1 MFYGTGDGKDIID
14 GYTNADGE
22 ADAICLL
29 SGSLQGVGR
38 DNGGNMTLTLSDS
51 DVLTVLTYENPGV
64 TTPKPSANAEVI
76 YNVAIGGTAY
86 TAKVAKNGAGSTM
99 TYSTAAEFYYG
110 GNKSS
115 SLTIADGED
124 YTINLGDGHFSGIN
138 SLDGNSQGGT
148 DKFFGSGSASETL
161 TGGSGTNSLWGGSG
175 AVSDTLIGN
184 GTTTYG
190 FGKGDGNDVILHSGS
205 DDTVL
210 LYNVSLNDVKSAAVQ
225 SSANAF
231 VINLTDGSSLTLK
244 GYSADSAKT
253 FTLGDGTSWTYSYST
268 KGWTKA

>member
-1 MFYGTGDGKDIID
+1 M
-14 GYTNADGE
+14 
-22 ADAICLL
+22 
-29 SGSLQGVGR
+29 
-38 DNGGNMTLTLSDS
+38 
-51 DVLTVLTYENPGV
+51 
-64 TTPKPSANAEVI
+64 
-76 YNVAIGGTAY
+76 
-86 TAKVAKNGAGSTM
+86 
-99 TYSTAAEFYYG
+99 
-110 GNKSS
+110 S
-115 SLTIADGED
+115 SLTEVSLTKA
-124 YTINLGDGHFSGIN
+124 YWTAASIN
-138 SLDGNSQGGT
+138 STGANLASGNTTDVVGNVAGYNYVANQAASTGQQITVNTTHGWNIVGT
-148 DKFFGSGSASETL
+148 G
-161 TGGSGTNSLWGGSG
+161 
-175 AVSDTLIGN
+175 

>member
-1 MFYGTGDGKDIID
+1 MSRNRDG
-14 GYTNADGE
+14 
-22 ADAICLL
+22 
-29 SGSLQGVGR
+29 SGMRSR
-38 DNGGNMTLTLSDS
+38 
-51 DVLTVLTYENPGV
+51 
-64 TTPKPSANAEVI
+64 
-76 YNVAIGGTAY
+76 
-86 TAKVAKNGAGSTM
+86 
-99 TYSTAAEFYYG
+99 
-110 GNKSS
+110 
-115 SLTIADGED
+115 
-124 YTINLGDGHFSGIN
+124 
-138 SLDGNSQGGT
+138 
-148 DKFFGSGSASETL
+148 SGSASETL

-175 AVSDTLIGN
+175 AVSDTLVGTG

-244 GYSADSAKT
+244 GYSSNSAKT